1 MSLQVSRGREDRK
14 PFRTAFT
21 RVDVEGEQRER
32 TTHKTCEASEMLLM
46 MGVDVVVRPARQK
59 SRGKGKGGGGR
70 LMVHKASWTLLE
82 PVR

>member
-14 PFRTAFT
+14 PFRTAFM

-32 TTHKTCEASEMLLM
+32 TTYNTQEASEMLLM
-46 MGVDVVVRPARQK
+46 MGVDVVVRPARHK

-70 LMVHKASWTLLE
+70 LRVHKVSWILLE